1 MKLLYYLLTV
11 FRDLYD
17 RFAMAG
23 QSTNQ
28 IARMLDANKLKG
40 AENFTDWEMDLR
52 IVLDSEKLG
61 YVLEGPLPLAVGE
74 EASEEERRVFET
86 WKDDDLRVKSY
97 ILSSLSPK
105 LKQQYY
111 GMIDSYSMM
120 TRLRQSFENQ
130 EQVIVHKVAMEL
142 FHARLDEG
150 QSVSPHVLQMIDLI
164 DQLRQH
170 NLILNDIL
178 GRSVILS
185 SLPASYRQLMMYF
198 NIMRLFVPTMNY
210 I

>member
-1 MKLLYYLLTV
+1 MLLILYETVLNLLTV

-28 IARMLDANKLKG
+28 FARMLDANKLKG

-120 TRLRQSFENQ
+120 T
-130 EQVIVHKVAMEL
+130 
-142 FHARLDEG
+142 
-150 QSVSPHVLQMIDLI
+150 
-164 DQLRQH
+164 
-170 NLILNDIL
+170 
-178 GRSVILS
+178 
-185 SLPASYRQLMMYF
+185 
-198 NIMRLFVPTMNY
+198 
-210 I
+210 

>member
-1 MKLLYYLLTV
+1 
-11 FRDLYD
+11 
-17 RFAMAG
+17 
-23 QSTNQ
+23 
-28 IARMLDANKLKG
+28 MLDANKLKG

-61 YVLEGPLPLAVGE
+61 YVLEGPLPLAVDE
-74 EASEEERRVFET
+74 DASKEERRVFET

-142 FHARLDEG
+142 FHVRLDEG

-178 GRSVILS
+178 RRSVILG
-185 SLPASYRQLMMYF
+185 SLPASFRQFVMYF
-198 NIMRLFVPTMNY
+198 NMHETVCTYHELHRMLITA
-210 I
+210 

>member
-1 MKLLYYLLTV
+1 
-11 FRDLYD
+11 
-17 RFAMAG
+17 MAG

-28 IARMLDANKLKG
+28 FARMLDANKLKG

-130 EQVIVHKVAMEL
+130 EQVIVHKVAMNC
-142 FHARLDEG
+142 
-150 QSVSPHVLQMIDLI
+150 S
-164 DQLRQH
+164 
-170 NLILNDIL
+170 
-178 GRSVILS
+178 
-185 SLPASYRQLMMYF
+185 
-198 NIMRLFVPTMNY
+198 MRVWMRGKMLAHMFFK
-210 I
+210 

>member
-1 MKLLYYLLTV
+1 MLLILYETVLFLLTV

-17 RFAMAG
+17 RVAMAA

-28 IARMLDANKLKG
+28 FARMLDANKLKG
-40 AENFTDWEMDLR
+40 AENFTDWKMDLR
-52 IVLDSEKLG
+52 IVLDSEKLR
-61 YVLEGPLPLAVGE
+61 YVLEGPLPLAVGAD
-74 EASEEERRVFET
+74 ASEEEHRVFET

-97 ILSSLSPK
+97 ILSFLSPK

-111 GMIDSYSMM
+111 GMVDSYSMM

-150 QSVSPHVLQMIDLI
+150 QSVSLYVLQMIDLI
-164 DQLRQH
+164 DQLR
-170 NLILNDIL
+170 
-178 GRSVILS
+178 
-185 SLPASYRQLMMYF
+185 
-198 NIMRLFVPTMNY
+198 
-210 I
+210 